1 MRCTAVCQQD
11 EKITPAF
18 IDAEACVLI
27 VFQGKCKISDHRR
40 PTGVSAELRNTTLNG
55 IW

>member
-18 IDAEACVLI
+18 IVNVRSVTIDAPPVSQQSLETQLSIAFGDTI
-27 VFQGKCKISDHRR
+27 
-40 PTGVSAELRNTTLNG
+40 GV
-55 IW
+55 